1 MDKATA
7 KRDDRTADPRAER
20 ANVLLKLLVEHYIE
34 KGAPVSSKQLATE
47 SALKISSATVRN
59 VMADLEAMGLVT
71 SPTLLRGRCPRLR
84 GCVSLLIL

>member
-71 SPTLLRGRCPRLR
+71 SPHTSAGKVPTAQGAAFLC
-84 GCVSLLIL
+84 